1 MPRKLKNKEE
11 SLIKL
16 HSDIINLLTDR
27 GLAEVCGAV
36 FPTTKH
42 NTKAKLR
49 EKLAK
54 RKQQKKT
61 N

>member
-1 MPRKLKNKEE
+1 MTRKRVFGTK

-16 HSDIINLLTDR
+16 HSDSVNRLTNM
-27 GLAEVCGAV
+27 GLGEVFGVV
-36 FPTTKH
+36 FPTNKH

-54 RKQQKKT
+54 KKQQKNK
-61 N
+61 